1 MWRVV
6 IIDDDEKVLRGMKKI
21 IPWEEFQCEWVGEA
35 KNGQEGID
43 VIEETNPDI
52 VITDIY
58 MPIMNGL
65 EMIQELREKEFD
77 GKVIILSGYSEFEHA
92 RQAMRLRIDDYL
104 SKPASPQT
112 IKEVLQNLV
121 QQLEQENMEKLEYVE
136 LREKVKLY
144 EPVAEKEWLKSL
156 VTGTANL
163 YDLPKTVELITDNWQ
178 GKKHVVVSVTYDE
191 SLERSTLYQTNWY
204 LFRFA
209 TNNIIKE
216 TTTTFFS
223 DFHYIEL
230 HSHQTALCIHFESEL
245 GDEHINDKLQQL
257 GTSIED
263 SIHKYLDV
271 QASVSIGGIK
281 HNWRELDESL
291 KEAMYTL
298 SKRTFTSTAQP
309 LSVEQMPE
317 LSLVDSK
324 QQTLWS
330 ESMEANQQ
338 LAESIRYA
346 DEKKACS
353 VIETFF
359 ERISDQPYNQTT
371 AVRIG
376 IEMWT
381 IMTYSL
387 FDIGI
392 RIHDMFSED
401 FDLYSDLATKTSWD
415 ELADYFKEQTR
426 HVCHH
431 QQWDENMKHRQL
443 VEQMIDYVQKHLSE
457 NITLQEIA
465 DELYISRNYLGQIFK
480 KVVGESFKN
489 YITRVRMEKAKKMIQ
504 EGNHLIYE
512 VSEKVGYVNPAYFTT
527 TFKKYTGYTPT
538 DLIHKKSISE

>member
-6 IIDDDEKVLRGMKKI
+6 IVDDDEKVLRGMKKI
-21 IPWEEFQCEWVGEA
+21 IPWDDFQCEWVGEA

-77 GKVIILSGYSEFEHA
+77 GKVIILSGYSEFEYA
-92 RQAMRLRIDDYL
+92 RQAMRLGIDDYL

-112 IKEVLQNLV
+112 IKDVLQNLV
-121 QQLEQENMEKLEYVE
+121 QQLEQENTEKLEYVE

-163 YDLPKTVELITDNWQ
+163 YDLPKTVELITDNWV
-178 GKKHVVVSVTYDE
+178 GKKHVVASITYGD
-191 SLERSTLYQTNWY
+191 SLQHSKLYQTNWY

-216 TTTTFFS
+216 TTTSFFK

-230 HSHQTALCIHFESEL
+230 HSYQAVLCIHFDNDIADDQIKEKLKEL
-245 GDEHINDKLQQL
+245 AS
-257 GTSIED
+257 SIENRM
-263 SIHKYLDV
+263 KTYLDV
-271 QASVSIGGIK
+271 QTAVSIGGMK
-281 HNWRELDESL
+281 KNWQELDESM
-291 KEAMYTL
+291 KEAMYSL
-298 SKRTFTSTAQP
+298 SQSALKNNAQP
-309 LSVEQMPE
+309 LTVEQVPE
-317 LSLVDSK
+317 LSLADSE

-330 ESMEANQQ
+330 KSMEANQQ

-346 DEKKACS
+346 DEKTACS
-353 VIETFF
+353 VIEQFF

-387 FDIGI
+387 YDIGI
-392 RIHDMFSED
+392 RIHDMFPED
-401 FDLYSDLATKTSWD
+401 FDLYRDLSQKCSWG
-415 ELADYFKEQTR
+415 ELADYFKENTKY
-426 HVCHH
+426 VCHH

-443 VEQMIDYVQKHLSE
+443 VEQMIDYVQEHISE

-480 KVVGESFKN
+480 KIVGEPFKN

-512 VSEKVGYVNPAYFTT
+512 VSEKVGYMNPAYFTT

-538 DLIHKKSISE
+538 DLIHKKL